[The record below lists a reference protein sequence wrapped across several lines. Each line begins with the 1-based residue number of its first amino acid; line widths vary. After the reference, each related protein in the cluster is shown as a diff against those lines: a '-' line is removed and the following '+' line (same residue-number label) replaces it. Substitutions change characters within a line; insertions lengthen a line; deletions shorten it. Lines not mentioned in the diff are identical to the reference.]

1 LARNKHY
8 GKVFHQV
15 EIKRAGSQGYAI
27 GLYEERVILIKY
39 GAPGDIVD
47 VRINGKKKK
56 TLLGEI
62 VHFHKKSE
70 DRVEPFC
77 QHFGSCGGCKWQH
90 ISYEAQLKHKSID
103 VQNAFD
109 RIGHL
114 TYDNIEPIIGSEQNT
129 FYRNKMEFSFC
140 NSRWLTQEQIDETA
154 FIQQNALGFHAPGRF
169 DKVVHIEKCWLQDD
183 LTNEVRNY
191 LYAYAQ
197 EKEYSFFDHRGKNG
211 FLRSLM
217 VRKSTL
223 NQWMVLLVFGEPGEN
238 IPNVMQ
244 DLCDKFPQLTSVFYA
259 INQKEN
265 DSLYDL
271 EMIRFSGSDYLEET
285 LLNLKFTVR
294 PKSFFQTNPRQ
305 AEVLYQK
312 ALDLGQVESDQLV
325 YDLYCG
331 TGTITL
337 FLAQSAQKVI
347 GIESVPQA
355 IEDAWQNAE
364 RNKIDN
370 IDFIVGD
377 MKDILNEDFMIK
389 HGRPDVVFTDPPR
402 AGMHPKVVENLL
414 LLKPEKIVYISCN
427 PATQARDLSLMEEEY
442 IIKKVQPVDMFP
454 HTYHVENI
462 TLLERK
468 NYGSES

>member
-1 LARNKHY
+1 M
-8 GKVFHQV
+8 
-15 EIKRAGSQGYAI
+15 EIKRAGAQGYAI
-27 GLYEERVILIKY
+27 GLHDERVILIKY
-39 GAPGDIVD
+39 GAPGDVVD

-62 VHFHKKSE
+62 IHFHKKSE
-70 DRVEPFC
+70 DRLEPFC
-77 QHFGSCGGCKWQH
+77 QYFGSCGGCKWQH
-90 ISYEAQLKHKSID
+90 ISYEAQLKHKELD
-103 VQNAFD
+103 VKNSFD

-114 TYDNIEPIIGSEQNT
+114 TYDQIEPILGSKQNT
-129 FYRNKMEFSFC
+129 FYRNKMEFSFS
-140 NSRWLTQEQIDETA
+140 NSRWLTQEQIAETE

-183 LTNEVRNY
+183 LTNDIRNY
-191 LYAYAQ
+191 IFDYA
-197 EKEYSFFDHRGKNG
+197 EEEGFTFFNHRGKEG

-217 VRKSTL
+217 VRTSSF
-223 NQWMVLLVFGEPGEN
+223 NQWMLLLVFGEPNEI
-238 IPNVMQ
+238 IPDIMDSVCTQ
-244 DLCDKFPQLTSVFYA
+244 FPQLTSVFYA

-271 EMIRFSGSDYLEET
+271 DMICFKGQEYLEEK
-285 LLNLKFTVR
+285 LLNLTFTVR
-294 PKSFFQTNPRQ
+294 PKSFFQTNPSQ

-312 ALDLGQVESDQLV
+312 SLDLGQVTNDQLV

-337 FLAQSAQKVI
+337 FLAQSAKKVV

-364 RNKIDN
+364 RNEIKN
-370 IDFIVGD
+370 VDFVVGD
-377 MKDILNEDFMIK
+377 MKDILNEDFVAI
-389 HGRPDVVFTDPPR
+389 HGKPDVVFTDPPR
-402 AGMHPKVVENLL
+402 AGMHPKVVANLL
-414 LLKPEKIVYISCN
+414 NMKPEKIVYISCN

-442 IIKKVQPVDMFP
+442 QIKVVQPVDMFP

-468 NYGSES
+468 RNGSES